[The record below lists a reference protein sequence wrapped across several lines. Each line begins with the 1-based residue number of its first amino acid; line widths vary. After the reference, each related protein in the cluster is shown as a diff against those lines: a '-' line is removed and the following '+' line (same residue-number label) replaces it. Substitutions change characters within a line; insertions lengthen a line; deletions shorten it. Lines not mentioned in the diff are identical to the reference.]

1 MNILFKYIFTNIKE
15 HKFRSMVMLLS
26 ILLSATLLFVSFSIG
41 VSYEAAQRK
50 MARGMVGEASVK
62 IRAND
67 TFIDIEDIPDHAL
80 IQDKVQLLKGEA
92 LYHKEGYYETVDLIA
107 ANLDDLNKINPM
119 RLSGDTE
126 LNQFLGNQIILPD
139 RFTTQYGIEKGDEV
153 TLQIGK
159 QNKAFTVF
167 DIAAYDTLFLRQ
179 SRGVTVVMPYT
190 ALEEVFQEA
199 NGSSEV
205 LLTLTD
211 KHSISNVISD
221 LSEQLPKEQYQIEKT
236 VNEAQINAD
245 AKQKSMPFFLISFFS
260 LTMSIFIIY
269 SSYKVITLDRLP
281 IIGTFRSIG
290 ATAKTVTRLLLL
302 ESLVYG
308 TIGGLIGIPVGILL
322 LKWILNGLGSS
333 ISKGIEIPVVI
344 SNFGMAAAIVVA
356 VFVSLLSAY
365 LPIRKASQLPIKDII
380 LGNIE
385 DRKNYRPRI
394 ILLGIIMVISAIF
407 LPYIVPDQFLYL
419 AGGLSLIGFIAG
431 TIMVLPNIIN
441 LFSIGMEYLYMLL
454 FKNEGKLA
462 ARNLRDNK
470 SIVQNITLLFISISA
485 VIVISVIGN
494 FVTDYI
500 TGVFEG
506 SQLQGFA
513 EGKMDI
519 TFVDDVRKMEGIEKV
534 LPVYVYE
541 NEILGNEKF
550 ISRIEATEHL
560 DQYSDLLGLTY
571 VSSKTPQEIYTE
583 FTNERYVLVS
593 SDYLKQTKLKVGDEL
608 ILSNQN
614 EKYRYQI
621 IGTYQSRATKAQA
634 IISSDNAEAD
644 FYKSH
649 YSFLAY
655 TAENADAVMIQI
667 RDRFG
672 NTTNW
677 SRTVEEFNQD
687 AVATVSGFLQPMQSM
702 TYFILI
708 LSAIGIINNLM
719 INYIQKRRIMAVYKS
734 IGLSHRQ
741 NLKMVFIEGFSSGA
755 IGALIAICVSYM
767 EIQTIFLI
775 VGQKITMT
783 PQLDETVFLLA
794 GAMGIFITLL
804 GSIIPII
811 KSYQMKLVEEIK
823 FE

>member
-1 MNILFKYIFTNIKE
+1 
-15 HKFRSMVMLLS
+15 MLLS
-26 ILLSATLLFVSFSIG
+26 ILLSTTLLFVSFSIG

-50 MARGMVGEASVK
+50 MARGIVGDASVK
-62 IRAND
+62 ISAND
-67 TFIDIEDIPDHAL
+67 TFIDIEDIPDHPL
-80 IQDKVQLLKGEA
+80 IQNKVQLLKGEA

-119 RLSGDTE
+119 RLSSDTD
-126 LNQFLGNQIILPD
+126 LSQFLGNQIILPD
-139 RFTTQYGIEKGDEV
+139 RFTSQYGIKKGDKV
-153 TLQIGK
+153 ILQIGK
-159 QNKAFTVF
+159 QNKTFTVF

-179 SRGVTVVMPYT
+179 SRGVTVVMPYS
-190 ALEEVFQEA
+190 ALVEVFKEA
-199 NGSSEV
+199 NGTSEV

-211 KHSISNVISD
+211 KHSISTLIWD
-221 LSEQLPKEQYQIEKT
+221 LSNQLSKEQYQIEKT

-260 LTMSIFIIY
+260 LTMSVFIIY

-290 ATAKTVTRLLLL
+290 ATAKTVTQLLLL
-302 ESLVYG
+302 ESLIYG
-308 TIGGLIGIPVGILL
+308 TIGGLAGIPVGILL
-322 LKWILNGLGSS
+322 LKWILDGLGQS

-344 SNFGMAAAIVVA
+344 SNFGMVTAIFIA

-365 LPIRKASQLPIKDII
+365 LPIRKASQLQIKDII
-380 LGNIE
+380 LGHIE
-385 DRKNYRPRI
+385 ERKSYRPRI
-394 ILLGIIMVISAIF
+394 ILLGIIMIIFAVF
-407 LPYIVPDQFLYL
+407 LPYIVPDQLLYL

-431 TIMVLPNIIN
+431 TIMALPNIIN
-441 LFSIGMEYLYMLL
+441 LLSIILEHLYTHL

-500 TGVFEG
+500 TGVFQG
-506 SQLQGFA
+506 AQLQGFA

-519 TFVDDVRKMEGIEKV
+519 TFVDEVRKMEGIDKV

-541 NEILGNEKF
+541 NEIQGNEES
-550 ISRIEATEHL
+550 IPRIEATDHLEH
-560 DQYSDLLGLTY
+560 YSVLLGLTY
-571 VSSKTPQEIYTE
+571 VSSKNQQEIFTE
-583 FTNERYVLVS
+583 FMNGRYVLVS
-593 SDYLKQTKLKVGDEL
+593 KDYLKQTKLKVGDEL
-608 ILSNQN
+608 ILSSQN

-649 YSFLAY
+649 YNFLAY
-655 TAENADAVMIQI
+655 TAKNADAVMIQI

-672 NTTNW
+672 NITNW
-677 SRTVEEFNQD
+677 SRTVEEFNQE
-687 AVATVSGFLQPMQSM
+687 AMATVSGFLQPMQSM

-708 LSAIGIINNLM
+708 LSAIGVINNLM
-719 INYIQKRRIMAVYKS
+719 INCIQKRRIMAVYKS

-741 NLKMVFIEGFSSGA
+741 NLKMVLIEGLSCGV

-783 PQLDETVFLLA
+783 PQLDGTVFLLG

-804 GSIIPII
+804 GSVIPII

>member
-1 MNILFKYIFTNIKE
+1 
-15 HKFRSMVMLLS
+15 MVMLLS
-26 ILLSATLLFVSFSIG
+26 ILLSTILLFVSFSIG
-41 VSYEAAQRK
+41 VSYEEAQRK
-50 MARGMVGEASVK
+50 MARGMVGD
-62 IRAND
+62 ANVRVSAYD

-92 LYHKEGYYETVDLIA
+92 LYHNEGYYETVDLIA
-107 ANLDDLNKINPM
+107 GDLDDLNRINPM
-119 RLSGDTE
+119 RLSDDTD
-126 LNQFLGNQIILPD
+126 LSQFSGNQIILPD
-139 RFTTQYGIEKGDEV
+139 RFTLQYGIEKGDEV

-159 QNKAFTVF
+159 ENKTFTVF

-179 SRGVTVVMPYT
+179 SRGVTVVIPYS
-190 ALEEVFQEA
+190 ALVEVFQEA
-199 NGSSEV
+199 NGSSEI

-211 KHSISNVISD
+211 QHSISNLIED
-221 LSEQLPKEQYQIEKT
+221 LSNQLSKEQYQIEKT
-236 VNEAQINAD
+236 VNEVQINAD
-245 AKQKSMPFFLISFFS
+245 ARQKSMPFFLISFFS
-260 LTMSIFIIY
+260 LTMSVFIIY

-302 ESLVYG
+302 ESFVYG
-308 TIGGLIGIPVGILL
+308 AIGGLAGIPVGILL
-322 LKWILNGLGSS
+322 LKWILNGLGQS
-333 ISKGIEIPVVI
+333 ISKGIEILVVI
-344 SNFGMAAAIVVA
+344 SNFGMVAAIFVA

-365 LPIRKASQLPIKDII
+365 LPVRKASQLPIKDIV

-385 DRKNYRPRI
+385 ERKNDRPRI
-394 ILLGIIMVISAIF
+394 IVSGIIMAIFSIF
-407 LPYIVPDQFLYL
+407 LPYIVPDKFLYL
-419 AGGLSLIGFIAG
+419 AGGLSLIGLIAG

-441 LFSIGMEYLYMLL
+441 LLSIGLEYLYTLL

-494 FVTDYI
+494 FVTNYI
-500 TGVFEG
+500 TGVFQG

-513 EGKMDI
+513 EGKMDK
-519 TFVDDVRKMEGIEKV
+519 TFMDEVRKMEGIDKV

-541 NEILGNEKF
+541 NEILGNEMS
-550 ISRIEATEHL
+550 IPRIEATDHL

-571 VSSKTPQEIYTE
+571 ASSKTQQEILTA
-583 FTNERYVLVS
+583 FTNGRYVLVS
-593 SDYLKQTKLKVGDEL
+593 KDYLKQTKLKVGDQL
-608 ILSNQN
+608 ILSDQN
-614 EKYRYQI
+614 ETYRYQI

-634 IISSDNAEAD
+634 IISSGNAEAD
-644 FYKSH
+644 FYKPH
-649 YSFLAY
+649 YNFLAY

-667 RDRFG
+667 RNRFG
-672 NTTNW
+672 DMTNW
-677 SRTVEEFNQD
+677 SRTVDEFNQD

-719 INYIQKRRIMAVYKS
+719 INYIQKRRLLAVYKS

-741 NLKMVFIEGFSSGA
+741 NLKMVLIEGLSCGVLGA
-755 IGALIAICVSYM
+755 VIAICISYM

-775 VGQKITMT
+775 VGQKMTMI
-783 PQLDETVFLLA
+783 PQLDGKVFLLA

-804 GSIIPII
+804 GSVIPII
-811 KSYQMKLVEEIK
+811 KSYQMKVVEEIK